1 MVTLRSRILTI
12 IGLLVVVFIIGTAGY
27 MLIEGWAFWDAL
39 YMTAITLTTVGYNE
53 VQPLTFNGRI
63 FTVGLLFLGVLVV
76 AMCINIMG
84 QFLLNPA
91 GLRQWRKRRH
101 MQKIA
106 NMKDHVIIC
115 GAGRVGQSAA
125 QTLSELGHPFVIVDT
140 SKKALDKAAEG
151 GWPGF
156 EGDATRDETL
166 LIAGI
171 KQARGV
177 LVCTGND
184 AANLFISLT
193 ARTIRPDIY
202 IVARSVD
209 NVNEAKMKR
218 VGADKVISPYA
229 AGGRQMANIA
239 LRPHVAEFME
249 VVNFGAEMEMWL
261 EDVRLAPGSSLVGM
275 TVVETD
281 VRRRTGAVLVALLRG
296 EARLALIP
304 DETTHLMAGDE
315 LIALGTREQLA
326 RLEALAS
333 TAEANL

>member
-1 MVTLRSRILTI
+1 MGTLRSRILTI
-12 IGLLVVVFIIGTAGY
+12 IGLLLVVFAVGTAGY
-27 MLIEGWAFWDAL
+27 IIIEGWGFWDAV
-39 YMTAITLTTVGYNE
+39 YMTAITLTTVGYGE
-53 VQPLTFNGRI
+53 VLPLTFNGRI

-76 AMCINIMG
+76 AVCINIIG
-84 QFLLNPA
+84 QFLLNPH
-91 GLRQWRKRRH
+91 GWREWRKRRY

-106 NMKDHVIIC
+106 NMNEHVIIC

-125 QTLSELGHPFVIVDT
+125 QTLHELGHPFVIVDIHND
-140 SKKALDKAAEG
+140 AVDEAAED
-151 GWPGF
+151 GWLGI

-166 LIAGI
+166 IAAGI
-171 KQARGV
+171 KQARGI

-193 ARTIRPDIY
+193 ARTIRPDIF

-209 NVNEAKMKR
+209 YVNEAKMKR

-261 EDVRLAPGSSLVGM
+261 EDVRLHADSSLVGM
-275 TVVETD
+275 TVVEAN

-296 EARLALIP
+296 QARRAMVP
-304 DETTHLMAGDE
+304 DEATRLLADDE
-315 LIALGTREQLA
+315 LIVLGTREQLA
-326 RLEALAS
+326 RLELLATKS
-333 TAEANL
+333 E